1 MSEFSESYHLRS
13 ERAED
18 AVELLRRA
26 GLKGYVFPP
35 ANGWVT
41 FVAEGGIFEPDE
53 RVVAA
58 STKPLLHFMSAEDH
72 GWSFTLHD
80 GARVASRYSCAWDD
94 EIRVDDSLYSRAD
107 MLQLVPSVQPDLLDT
122 FEASMLPDGF
132 DDLLEAGP
140 SRLLAQA
147 MGLPRFEWLAFDYI
161 DSDFQLAP
169 NDHPDVT
176 PVS

>member
-26 GLKGYVFPP
+26 GLRGYVFPP

-41 FVAEGGIFEPDE
+41 FVAQGGTFEPDE

-80 GARVASRYSCAWDD
+80 GTRVASRYSCAWDD
-94 EIRVDDSLYSRAD
+94 EVWVDDSLYSRAAL
-107 MLQLVPSVQPDLLDT
+107 LQLVPSVQSALLEK
-122 FEASMLPDGF
+122 FEASMLPGGF
-132 DDLLEAGP
+132 DDLIEAGP
-140 SRLLAQA
+140 SRLLAEA

-161 DSDFQLAP
+161 DNDFQLAP
-169 NDHPDVT
+169 HDHPGVT
-176 PVS
+176 RVS